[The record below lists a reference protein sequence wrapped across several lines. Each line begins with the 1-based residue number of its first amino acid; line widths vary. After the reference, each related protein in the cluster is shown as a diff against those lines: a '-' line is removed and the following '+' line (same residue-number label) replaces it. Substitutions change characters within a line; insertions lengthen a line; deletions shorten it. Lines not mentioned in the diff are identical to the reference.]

1 MKVRDIKS
9 RTFFINL
16 NNFYTAMITKE
27 DFLNAE
33 FLKQFKDSKEFTS
46 FMEELYVRGTEKML
60 EGEIDAHLGYQKY
73 AAEGKN
79 TGNSRNGKTSKKLKT
94 QYGEVAIEVP
104 RDRAGTFEPVVVP
117 KRSSLAEG
125 MEELVISLYAKG
137 MSVRDIEEQLRE
149 IYKFNLSES
158 TISNITSKVSEDI
171 LEWQSKPLETVY
183 CIVWMDGIVFKV
195 RHNGKVINK
204 TIYLAV
210 GLNNQGRKELL
221 GMWLAE
227 TESAA
232 FWVGVLTDI
241 KARGTEDIL
250 ITCTDNLNGFTQG
263 IKSVFPQAVT
273 QICVVHQIRNS
284 TRYVVWKDKKAFAQD
299 MKAIYNAPT
308 REMAAAELDR
318 FEGLW
323 GSKYPY
329 AIKSWRTNWE
339 DLTVFFDFP
348 VEIRKIIYTT
358 NLIENLNGK
367 IRKYTKSKG
376 SFPDDN
382 SVKKAVFLALREI
395 TKKWTQPHRNW
406 AIILNQFMS
415 LYEDRCRL

>member
-1 MKVRDIKS
+1 
-9 RTFFINL
+9 
-16 NNFYTAMITKE
+16 MITKE
-27 DFLNAE
+27 DFLNAD
-33 FLKQFKDSKEFTS
+33 FLKQFKDSAEFAS

-60 EGEIDAHLGYQKY
+60 EGEIDAHLGYDKY
-73 AAEGKN
+73 APEGRN
-79 TGNSRNGKTSKKLKT
+79 TGNSRNGKTSKKLKSK
-94 QYGEVAIEVP
+94 YGEVEIEVP

-117 KRSSLAEG
+117 KRSSLAQG
-125 MEELVISLYAKG
+125 IEELVISLYAKG

-149 IYKFNLSES
+149 IYQFNLSES

-171 LEWQSKPLETVY
+171 LEWQNRPLEAVY
-183 CIVWMDGIVFKV
+183 LILWMDGIIFKV

-210 GLNNQGRKELL
+210 GLSNQGKKELL

-232 FWVGVLTDI
+232 FWVGALTDV
-241 KARGTEDIL
+241 KARGVEDIL
-250 ITCTDNLNGFTQG
+250 ITCTDNLSGFTQG
-263 IKSVFPQAVT
+263 IKSVFPAAAT

-284 TRYVVWKDKKAFAQD
+284 ARYVVWKDKKNFVQD
-299 MKAIYNAPT
+299 LKSIYNAPT
-308 REMAAAELDR
+308 KEMAAVELDR
-318 FEGLW
+318 FEEIW
-323 GSKYPY
+323 GGKYPY
-329 AIKSWRTNWE
+329 VIKSWRNNWD

-348 VEIRKIIYTT
+348 LEIRKIIYTT

-395 TKKWTQPHRNW
+395 TKKWSQPYRNW
-406 AIILNQFMS
+406 AIILNQFIS
-415 LYEDRCRL
+415 IFEDRCKL

>member
-1 MKVRDIKS
+1 
-9 RTFFINL
+9 
-16 NNFYTAMITKE
+16 MITKE

-33 FLKQFKDSKEFTS
+33 FLKQFKDSKEFAS
-46 FMEELYVRGTEKML
+46 FMDELYVRGTEKML

-94 QYGEVAIEVP
+94 KYGEVEIEVP
-104 RDRAGTFEPVVVP
+104 RDRAGTFEPVIVP

-137 MSVRDIEEQLRE
+137 MSVRDIEEELRE

-158 TISNITSKVSEDI
+158 TISNITAKVSNDI
-171 LEWQSKPLETVY
+171 LEWQNKPLDTIY
-183 CIVWMDGIVFKV
+183 YIVWMDGIVFKV

-210 GLNNQGRKELL
+210 GLNKEGKKELL

-241 KARGTEDIL
+241 KARGVEDIL
-250 ITCTDNLNGFTQG
+250 ITCTDNLTGFTQG

-284 TRYVVWKDKKAFAQD
+284 CRYVVWKDKKAFAHD

-308 REMAAAELDR
+308 REMASAELDH
-318 FEGLW
+318 FEELW

-329 AIKSWRTNWE
+329 AIKSWRTNWGE
-339 DLTVFFDFP
+339 LTAFFDFP
-348 VEIRKIIYTT
+348 LEIRKIIYTT
-358 NLIENLNGK
+358 NLIENINGK

-382 SVKKAVFLALREI
+382 SVKKAVFLSLREI

-406 AIILNQFMS
+406 GIILNQFMS
-415 LYEDRCRL
+415 LL